1 MGPSPERLFVG
12 RQREIARIRR
22 ELAEGHNLV
31 LTGRFGIGRTS
42 LLRHMAREEGAEW
55 YFVFIDGSQTPARM
69 CEQLFL
75 KLFPMQLK
83 ALRRSANPGSF
94 MRRVITTRRFI
105 DRRPHVLVLDDIAK
119 LTHPRFEFIRW
130 LRGLDRF
137 RIIVVTE
144 RFLPQGDLWRLR
156 SILVPAPLVTL
167 ERLSHSACRQ
177 FFETWSVRH
186 GLGWDE
192 GVVQG
197 LARASNGYPLNMWET
212 ATAPS
217 ARSLLGA
224 PEEKEPKAQVRL

>member
-12 RQREIARIRR
+12 RQREMARIHR

-31 LTGRFGIGRTS
+31 LTGRYGIGRTA
-42 LLRHMAREEGAEW
+42 LLHHLAREDEAGW
-55 YFVFIDGSQTPARM
+55 LYLFLDGSQTPARM

-75 KLFPMQLK
+75 KLFPKQLN

-94 MRRVITTRRFI
+94 MRRIIASRRFS
-105 DRRPHVLVLDDIAK
+105 DRRPHALVLDDIAK

-130 LRGLDRF
+130 LQGLDRF
-137 RIIVVTE
+137 RIIAVAE
-144 RFLPQGDLWRLR
+144 RFLPQGDLWHLR

-167 ERLSHSACRQ
+167 ERLGHSASRQ

-192 GVVQG
+192 GIVAG
-197 LARASNGYPLNMWET
+197 LVRACHGYPLAMWEI

-217 ARSLLGA
+217 ARALVGE
-224 PEEKEPKAQVRL
+224 PEAKEPDARGRP

>member
-1 MGPSPERLFVG
+1 VGPSPERLFVG

-31 LTGRFGIGRTS
+31 LTGRFGIGRTA
-42 LLRHMAREEGAEW
+42 LLRHLAREEEARW
-55 YFVFIDGSQTPARM
+55 HFIFIDGSQPPARM

-75 KLFPMQLK
+75 SLFPKQLK
-83 ALRRSANPGSF
+83 ALRRSAYPGSF
-94 MRRVITTRRFI
+94 MRRIIASRRFI
-105 DRRPHVLVLDDIAK
+105 DRRPHLLVLDDIAK

-130 LRGLDRF
+130 LQSLNRF
-137 RIIVVTE
+137 TIIAVTE

-167 ERLSHSACRQ
+167 ERLGHSASRQ
-177 FFETWSVRH
+177 FFETWSIRH

-192 GVVQG
+192 GIVAG
-197 LARASNGYPLNMWET
+197 LVRASNGYPPNMWEV

-217 ARSLLGA
+217 ARALMGE
-224 PEEKEPKAQVRL
+224 PEAKEADARGRH